1 MSEERGVT
9 CSSCGETMRAS
20 DAACSHCGGTPT
32 GLSPGALGMTVVAAI
47 FCLAALVYSLYAL
60 LGK

>member
-1 MSEERGVT
+1 
-9 CSSCGETMRAS
+9 MRAS